1 MNGEVLGSWRFVSA
15 FMCWEGGTP
24 SKVMEAVCPPLL
36 TLPYRSLAKLFL
48 SCVLYN
54 TAVIVSVGLSFTE
67 LSELRRW
74 REDIENFEFV
84 AKSDRIWVA

>member
-1 MNGEVLGSWRFVSA
+1 MEVCEHIRVLGGWHTQQGDGSCV
-15 FMCWEGGTP
+15 P
-24 SKVMEAVCPPLL
+24 PPPPLL

-54 TAVIVSVGLSFTE
+54 IAVIVSVGLSFTE